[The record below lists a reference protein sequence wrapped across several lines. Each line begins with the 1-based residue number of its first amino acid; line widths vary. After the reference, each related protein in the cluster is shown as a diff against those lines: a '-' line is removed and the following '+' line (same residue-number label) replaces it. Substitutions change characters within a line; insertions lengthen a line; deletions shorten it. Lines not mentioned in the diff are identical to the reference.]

1 MRFKTL
7 GHTSIRYSFPRWL
20 LVVISTW
27 ASILG
32 VAAEVIPLPRAHSH
46 NDYEH
51 QRPLLDALDQGFNSV
66 EADIW
71 LVNGK
76 LLVAHDRN
84 QVREERTLESLY
96 LNPLRQRVA
105 AFGGTVHPKTGGFML
120 LIDVKAQP
128 SEVWPVLKQSLSAY
142 KSFLTQF
149 TDTSTITRAVTV
161 VLSGARPIEQ
171 VQAEPVRYCGI
182 DGRLSDLATNP
193 SKHLYPLVSES
204 WRPTFGGFTDGKLVE
219 SDRIKLHN
227 LVRQAHHQGRRIRFW
242 AVQDQPDAWGELF
255 RADVDLINTDKLSEL
270 ASFLKAKVHD
280 HVTTKPSSN

>member
-1 MRFKTL
+1 MRFKIL
-7 GHTSIRYSFPRWL
+7 GHTFIPYSFLRWL
-20 LVVISTW
+20 PAAISTC

-32 VAAEVIPLPRAHSH
+32 VAAEGVPLPRAHSH

-96 LNPLRQRVA
+96 LTPLQQRVHSH
-105 AFGGTVHPKTGGFML
+105 GGTVHPKTGGFML

-128 SEVWPVLKQSLSAY
+128 SEVWPVLKQSLSVY
-142 KSFLTQF
+142 KSMLTQF
-149 TDTSTITRAVTV
+149 TDTSTVTGAVTV

-204 WRPTFGGFTDGKLVE
+204 WRPTFGGFTDGKLLE
-219 SDRIKLHN
+219 SDRIKLQN
-227 LVRQAHHQGRRIRFW
+227 LVQQAHQQGRRIRFW
-242 AVQDQPDAWGELF
+242 AVPDQSYAWDELF
-255 RADVDLINTDKLSEL
+255 NAKVDLINTDKLAEL
-270 ASFLKAKVHD
+270 ASFLRAKADSPGK
-280 HVTTKPSSN
+280 TKP